1 MAKEITE
8 EITTTNNGSY
18 GRPRYIDTGQLEY
31 TTGRLFTY
39 GGLSFVLVTLGVTYI
54 YLLVQKIK
62 N

>member
-1 MAKEITE
+1 MAQDITE
-8 EITTTNNGSY
+8 KENTRSY
-18 GRPRYIDTGQLEY
+18 NRPKTIDTEQLEY
-31 TTGRLFTY
+31 TTGRLFVY